1 MGSKGSASKNSSH
14 LSDEQLAQFQDGELS
29 GKEASHLES
38 CSQCGSRLQDLHA
51 AAMVYLEY
59 RRGFDPQAAA
69 AARPETMA
77 SPEHVN
83 RATRRKPSAE
93 SLAPVA
99 GHGACRSRLSR
110 SDPAIGSVCWV
121 LPSRLMEQSSIRANE
136 LLTRVRP
143 RVRVAKGPP
152 DFQCG
157 YMVRTLIRPVG
168 TPDADAPSER
178 ELGTSDVQMVF
189 CCGSLQLARAVKRAL
204 VSGVAQWTK
213 E

>member
-29 GKEASHLES
+29 GSEASHLES
-38 CSQCGSRLQDLHA
+38 CSHCGSRLQDLHA

-59 RRGFDPQAAA
+59 QDSIRRPLLPPAPKPWPSLSALIARHEESHPLRALRWRPAMALAAA
-69 AARPETMA
+69 ACL
-77 SPEHVN
+77 V
-83 RATRRKPSAE
+83 ATLLVLYK
-93 SLAPVA
+93 
-99 GHGACRSRLSR
+99 
-110 SDPAIGSVCWV
+110 V

-136 LLTRVRP
+136 LLTQSA

-152 DFQCG
+152 DFHAGTWPNFDPAGSTHDG
-157 YMVRTLIRPVG
+157 YPVG
-168 TPDADAPSER
+168 ERTWDLRCPDGLCR
-178 ELGTSDVQMVF
+178 
-189 CCGSLQLARAVKRAL
+189 GSLQLARAVKRAL